1 MLFRFIKKTPKI
13 KFIENRKKFYILS
26 ISFAIISI
34 FSLWLKGLN
43 FGIDFKGGL
52 LVEIKL
58 EKNIEL
64 ESLRNNIEALN
75 YGDFTLQ
82 KLDNSNDNFLIKIEL
97 SSDFQEN
104 QEVLITRLKETIQ
117 NNFEGNI
124 DYRRIEYV
132 GPTVSNELIMTG
144 IIAIVMAI
152 FSMLIYIWFRFE
164 LPFALGAVLALI
176 HDTILTIGMFS
187 ITSLEFNLSTV
198 AAILLII
205 GYSMNDTVVVY
216 DRVRENLKK
225 FKKLDT
231 FALLNKSINET
242 LSRTINTTATTILA
256 LFALFIFGG
265 NIIKDFSLAMI
276 WGIVIGTYSSILI
289 ATPILLNMKI
299 RKDNKESEE
308 LIYK

>member
-13 KFIENRKKFYILS
+13 KFIENRKKSYVFS
-26 ISFAIISI
+26 VFFAIISI
-34 FSLWLKGLN
+34 FSIWLKGLN

-58 EKNIEL
+58 ENNIEL

-117 NNFEGNI
+117 NKFEGKI

-144 IIAIVMAI
+144 IIAIVIAI

-164 LPFALGAVLALI
+164 LPFAIGAVLALI

-256 LFALFIFGG
+256 LLALFIFGG

-299 RKDNKESEE
+299 RKANKESEE
-308 LIYK
+308 

>member
-1 MLFRFIKKTPKI
+1 MLFRFIKKTPKV

-26 ISFAIISI
+26 IFFAIISI

-64 ESLRNNIEALN
+64 ESLRNNIKALN

-97 SSDFQEN
+97 GSDFQEN
-104 QEVLITRLKETIQ
+104 QEVLISRLKENIQ

-144 IIAIVMAI
+144 IIAIITAI

-164 LPFALGAVLALI
+164 LPFAIGAVLALI

-187 ITSLEFNLSTV
+187 TTSLEFNLSTV

-256 LFALFIFGG
+256 LLALFIFGG

-299 RKDNKESEE
+299 RQANKESEE
-308 LIYK
+308 

>member
-1 MLFRFIKKTPKI
+1 MLLRFIKKTPKI
-13 KFIENRKKFYILS
+13 SFVENRKKFYILS
-26 ISFAIISI
+26 LFFAIISI
-34 FSLWLKGLN
+34 FSLWIKELN

-52 LVEIKL
+52 LVEIKH
-58 EKNIEL
+58 ENNIEL
-64 ESLRNNIEALN
+64 EVLRNNVAELN

-97 SSDFQEN
+97 SSDMKGN
-104 QEVLITRLKETIQ
+104 QEILIGKLKEKIK
-117 NNFEGNI
+117 NNFEGKV

-132 GPTVSNELIMTG
+132 GPTVSKELIMTG
-144 IIAIVMAI
+144 IIAILIAI

-164 LPFALGAVLALI
+164 LPFAIGAVLALV

-231 FALLNKSINET
+231 VSLLNKSINET

-256 LFALFIFGG
+256 LLALFIFGG

-299 RKDNKESEE
+299 RIANKESEE
-308 LIYK
+308 

>member
-13 KFIENRKKFYILS
+13 KFIENRRKFFILS
-26 ISFAIISI
+26 IFFAIISI
-34 FSLWLKGLN
+34 FSLWVKGLN

-58 EKNIEL
+58 ENNIEL

-144 IIAIVMAI
+144 IIAIVIAI

-164 LPFALGAVLALI
+164 LPFAIGAVLALI

-216 DRVRENLKK
+216 DRIRENLRK

-231 FALLNKSINET
+231 FSLLNKSINET

-256 LFALFIFGG
+256 LLALFIFGG

-299 RKDNKESEE
+299 RKANKESEE
-308 LIYK
+308 

>member
-1 MLFRFIKKTPKI
+1 MLFRFIKKTPKV
-13 KFIENRKKFYILS
+13 KFIENRKKYYILS

-58 EKNIEL
+58 ENNIEL

-132 GPTVSNELIMTG
+132 GPTVSKELIMTG
-144 IIAIVMAI
+144 IIAIVIAI

-164 LPFALGAVLALI
+164 LPFAIGAVLALI

-256 LFALFIFGG
+256 LLALFIFGG

-299 RKDNKESEE
+299 RKANKESEE
-308 LIYK
+308 

>member
-1 MLFRFIKKTPKI
+1 MLFRFIKQTPKI
-13 KFIENRKKFYILS
+13 SFIENRKKFYILS
-26 ISFAIISI
+26 LFFAIISI
-34 FSLWLKGLN
+34 FSLWFKELN

-58 EKNIEL
+58 ENDIEL
-64 ESLRNNIEALN
+64 ESLRNNIATLN

-97 SSDFQEN
+97 SSDLQGN
-104 QEVLITRLKETIQ
+104 QETLIARLKEKIQ
-117 NNFEGNI
+117 NNYKEKV

-144 IIAIVMAI
+144 IMAIVIAI

-164 LPFALGAVLALI
+164 LPFAIGAVLALI

-225 FKKLDT
+225 FKRLDT
-231 FALLNKSINET
+231 FSLLNKSINET

-256 LFALFIFGG
+256 LLALFIFGG

-299 RKDNKESEE
+299 TKTNKESEE
-308 LIYK
+308 

>member
-13 KFIENRKKFYILS
+13 SFIENRKKFYILS
-26 ISFAIISI
+26 LFFAIISI
-34 FSLWLKGLN
+34 FSLWLKELN

-58 EKNIEL
+58 ENNIEL
-64 ESLRNNIEALN
+64 EILRNNIAALN

-97 SSDFQEN
+97 SSDLKGN
-104 QEVLITRLKETIQ
+104 QETLIAKLKEKIQ
-117 NNFEGNI
+117 GNYEEKV

-144 IIAIVMAI
+144 IMAIVIAI

-164 LPFALGAVLALI
+164 LPFAIGAVLALI
-176 HDTILTIGMFS
+176 HDTILTVGMFS

-225 FKKLDT
+225 FKRLDT
-231 FALLNKSINET
+231 FSLLNKSINET

-256 LFALFIFGG
+256 LLALFIFGG

-299 RKDNKESEE
+299 RKTNKESEE
-308 LIYK
+308 

>member
-1 MLFRFIKKTPKI
+1 MLFRFIQKTPKI

-26 ISFAIISI
+26 ISFAIICI

-58 EKNIEL
+58 ENNIEL

-97 SSDFQEN
+97 SSDMRGN
-104 QEVLITRLKETIQ
+104 QEILIAKLKEKIQ
-117 NNFEGNI
+117 NNFEGKV

-132 GPTVSNELIMTG
+132 GPTVSKELIMTG
-144 IIAIVMAI
+144 IIAILIAI

-164 LPFALGAVLALI
+164 LPFAIGAVLALI
-176 HDTILTIGMFS
+176 HDTILTVGMFS

-225 FKKLDT
+225 FKRLDT
-231 FALLNKSINET
+231 FSLLNKSINET

-256 LFALFIFGG
+256 LLALFIFGG

-299 RKDNKESEE
+299 RKAKKESEE
-308 LIYK
+308 

>member
-1 MLFRFIKKTPKI
+1 MLFRFIKQTPKI
-13 KFIENRKKFYILS
+13 SFIENRKKFYILS
-26 ISFAIISI
+26 LFFAIISI
-34 FSLWLKGLN
+34 FSLWFKELN

-58 EKNIEL
+58 ENDIEL
-64 ESLRNNIEALN
+64 ESLRNNIATLN

-97 SSDFQEN
+97 SSDLQGN
-104 QEVLITRLKETIQ
+104 QETLIARLKEKIQ
-117 NNFEGNI
+117 NNYKEKV

-144 IIAIVMAI
+144 IMAIVIAI

-164 LPFALGAVLALI
+164 LPFAVGAVLALI

-225 FKKLDT
+225 FKRLDT
-231 FALLNKSINET
+231 FSLLNKSINET

-256 LFALFIFGG
+256 LLALFIFGG

-299 RKDNKESEE
+299 RKTNKESEE
-308 LIYK
+308 

>member
-1 MLFRFIKKTPKI
+1 MLLRFIKKTPKI
-13 KFIENRKKFYILS
+13 SFVENRKKFYILS
-26 ISFAIISI
+26 LFFAIISI
-34 FSLWLKGLN
+34 FSLWIKELN

-52 LVEIKL
+52 LVEIKH
-58 EKNIEL
+58 ENNIEL
-64 ESLRNNIEALN
+64 EVLRNNIAELN

-97 SSDFQEN
+97 SSDMKGN
-104 QEVLITRLKETIQ
+104 QETLIGKLKEKIK
-117 NNFEGNI
+117 NNFEGKV

-132 GPTVSNELIMTG
+132 GPTVSKELIMTG
-144 IIAIVMAI
+144 IIAILIAI

-164 LPFALGAVLALI
+164 LPFAIGAVLALI

-231 FALLNKSINET
+231 FSLLNKSINET

-256 LFALFIFGG
+256 LLALFIFGG

-299 RKDNKESEE
+299 RKANKESEE
-308 LIYK
+308 

>member
-1 MLFRFIKKTPKI
+1 MLLRFIKKTPKI
-13 KFIENRKKFYILS
+13 SFVENRKKFYILS
-26 ISFAIISI
+26 VFFAIISI
-34 FSLWLKGLN
+34 FSLWIKELN

-52 LVEIKL
+52 LVEIKH
-58 EKNIEL
+58 ENNIEL
-64 ESLRNNIEALN
+64 EVLRNNVAELN

-97 SSDFQEN
+97 SSDMKGN
-104 QEVLITRLKETIQ
+104 QEILIGKLKEKIK
-117 NNFEGNI
+117 NNFEGKV

-132 GPTVSNELIMTG
+132 GPTVSKELIMTG
-144 IIAIVMAI
+144 IIAILVAI

-164 LPFALGAVLALI
+164 LPFAIGAVLALI

-231 FALLNKSINET
+231 FSLLNKSINET

-256 LFALFIFGG
+256 LLALFIFGG

-299 RKDNKESEE
+299 RKANKESEE
-308 LIYK
+308 

>member
-13 KFIENRKKFYILS
+13 KFIENRKKFYVLS
-26 ISFAIISI
+26 IFFAIISI

-58 EKNIEL
+58 ENNIEL

-144 IIAIVMAI
+144 IIAIVIAI

-164 LPFALGAVLALI
+164 LPFAIGAVLALI

-216 DRVRENLKK
+216 DRIRENLRK

-231 FALLNKSINET
+231 FSLLNKSINET

-256 LFALFIFGG
+256 LLALFIFGG

-299 RKDNKESEE
+299 TKTNKDTEE
-308 LIYK
+308 

>member
-13 KFIENRKKFYILS
+13 SFVENRKKFFILS
-26 ISFAIISI
+26 LFFAIISI
-34 FSLWLKGLN
+34 FSLWIKELN

-52 LVEIKL
+52 LVEIKH
-58 EKNIEL
+58 ENNIEL
-64 ESLRNNIEALN
+64 EVLRNNIVELN

-97 SSDFQEN
+97 SSDMKGN
-104 QEVLITRLKETIQ
+104 QETLIAKLKEKIQ
-117 NNFEGNI
+117 NNFEGKV

-132 GPTVSNELIMTG
+132 GPTVSKELIMTG
-144 IIAIVMAI
+144 IIAILIAI

-164 LPFALGAVLALI
+164 LPFAVGAVLALI

-231 FALLNKSINET
+231 FSLLNKSINET

-256 LFALFIFGG
+256 LLALFIFGG

-299 RKDNKESEE
+299 RTANKESEE
-308 LIYK
+308 

>member
-1 MLFRFIKKTPKI
+1 MLLRFIKKTPKI
-13 KFIENRKKFYILS
+13 SFVENRKKFFILS
-26 ISFAIISI
+26 LFFAIVSI
-34 FSLWLKGLN
+34 FSLWIKELN

-52 LVEIKL
+52 LVEIKH
-58 EKNIEL
+58 ENNIEL
-64 ESLRNNIEALN
+64 EVLRNNIAELN

-82 KLDNSNDNFLIKIEL
+82 KLDNSNNNFLIKIEL
-97 SSDFQEN
+97 SSDMKGN
-104 QEVLITRLKETIQ
+104 QETLIAKLKEKIK
-117 NNFEGNI
+117 NNFEGKV

-132 GPTVSNELIMTG
+132 GPTVSKELIMNG
-144 IIAIVMAI
+144 IIAILIAI

-164 LPFALGAVLALI
+164 LPFAIGAVLALI

-256 LFALFIFGG
+256 LLALFIFGG

-299 RKDNKESEE
+299 RKANKESEE
-308 LIYK
+308 

>member
-1 MLFRFIKKTPKI
+1 MLLRFIKKTPKI
-13 KFIENRKKFYILS
+13 SFVENRKKFYILS
-26 ISFAIISI
+26 VFFAIISI
-34 FSLWLKGLN
+34 FSLWIKELN

-52 LVEIKL
+52 LVEIKH
-58 EKNIEL
+58 ENNIEL
-64 ESLRNNIEALN
+64 EVLRNNIAELN

-97 SSDFQEN
+97 SSDMKGN
-104 QEVLITRLKETIQ
+104 QETLIAKLKEKIK
-117 NNFEGNI
+117 NNFEGKV

-132 GPTVSNELIMTG
+132 GPTVSKELIMTG
-144 IIAIVMAI
+144 IIAILIAI

-164 LPFALGAVLALI
+164 LPFAIGAVLALV

-231 FALLNKSINET
+231 FSLLNKSINET

-256 LFALFIFGG
+256 LLALFIFGG

-299 RKDNKESEE
+299 RKANKESEE
-308 LIYK
+308 

>member
-13 KFIENRKKFYILS
+13 SFIENRKKFYILS
-26 ISFAIISI
+26 LFLAIISI
-34 FSLWLKGLN
+34 FSLWFKELN

-58 EKNIEL
+58 ENNIEL
-64 ESLRNNIEALN
+64 ESLRNNIKVLN

-82 KLDNSNDNFLIKIEL
+82 KLDNSNNNFLIKIEL
-97 SSDFQEN
+97 SSDLQEN
-104 QEVLITRLKETIQ
+104 QETLIARLKEKIQ
-117 NNFEGNI
+117 NNYEEKV

-144 IIAIVMAI
+144 ILSIVIAI

-164 LPFALGAVLALI
+164 LPFAVGAVLALI

-225 FKKLDT
+225 FKRLDT
-231 FALLNKSINET
+231 FSLLNKSINET

-256 LFALFIFGG
+256 LLALFIFGG

-299 RKDNKESEE
+299 RKTNKESEE
-308 LIYK
+308 

>member
-13 KFIENRKKFYILS
+13 KFIENRKKFYMLS
-26 ISFAIISI
+26 IFFAIISI

-58 EKNIEL
+58 ENNIEL

-97 SSDFQEN
+97 SSDMRGN
-104 QEVLITRLKETIQ
+104 QEILIAKLKEKIQ
-117 NNFEGNI
+117 NNFEGKV

-132 GPTVSNELIMTG
+132 GPTVSKELIMTG
-144 IIAIVMAI
+144 IIAILIAI

-164 LPFALGAVLALI
+164 LPFAIGAVLALI
-176 HDTILTIGMFS
+176 HDTILTVGMFS

-256 LFALFIFGG
+256 LLALFIFGG

-299 RKDNKESEE
+299 RKANKESEA
-308 LIYK
+308 

>member
-1 MLFRFIKKTPKI
+1 MLFRFIKNTPKI

-26 ISFAIISI
+26 IFFAIISI
-34 FSLWLKGLN
+34 FSLWFKELN

-58 EKNIEL
+58 ENNIEL
-64 ESLRNNIEALN
+64 ESLRYNIEALN

-117 NNFEGNI
+117 NNFEGKV

-132 GPTVSNELIMTG
+132 GPTVSKELIMTG
-144 IIAIVMAI
+144 IIAILIAI

-164 LPFALGAVLALI
+164 LTFALGAVLALI

-205 GYSMNDTVVVY
+205 GYYMKDTVVVY

-225 FKKLDT
+225 FKRLDT
-231 FALLNKSINET
+231 FLC
-242 LSRTINTTATTILA
+242 
-256 LFALFIFGG
+256 
-265 NIIKDFSLAMI
+265 
-276 WGIVIGTYSSILI
+276 
-289 ATPILLNMKI
+289 
-299 RKDNKESEE
+299 
-308 LIYK
+308 

>member
-13 KFIENRKKFYILS
+13 KFIENRKRFYMLS
-26 ISFAIISI
+26 ISFAIICI

-58 EKNIEL
+58 ENNIEL

-97 SSDFQEN
+97 SSDMRGN
-104 QEVLITRLKETIQ
+104 QGILIAKLKEKIQ
-117 NNFEGNI
+117 NNFKGKV

-132 GPTVSNELIMTG
+132 GPTVSKELIMTG
-144 IIAIVMAI
+144 IIAILIAI

-164 LPFALGAVLALI
+164 LPFAIGAVLALI
-176 HDTILTIGMFS
+176 HDTILTVGMFS

-225 FKKLDT
+225 FKRLDT
-231 FALLNKSINET
+231 FSLLNKSINET

-256 LFALFIFGG
+256 LLALFIFGG

-289 ATPILLNMKI
+289 ATPILLNLKI
-299 RKDNKESEE
+299 RKAKKESEE
-308 LIYK
+308 

>member
-1 MLFRFIKKTPKI
+1 MLLRFIKKTPKI
-13 KFIENRKKFYILS
+13 SFVENRKKFYILS
-26 ISFAIISI
+26 VFFAIISI
-34 FSLWLKGLN
+34 FSLWIKELN

-52 LVEIKL
+52 LVEIKH
-58 EKNIEL
+58 ENNIEL
-64 ESLRNNIEALN
+64 EVLRNNVAELN

-97 SSDFQEN
+97 SSDIKGN
-104 QEVLITRLKETIQ
+104 QETLIGKLKEKIK
-117 NNFEGNI
+117 NNFEGKV

-132 GPTVSNELIMTG
+132 GPTVSKELIMTG
-144 IIAIVMAI
+144 IIAILVAI

-164 LPFALGAVLALI
+164 LPFAIGAVLALI

-231 FALLNKSINET
+231 FSLLNKSINET

-256 LFALFIFGG
+256 LLALFIFGG

-299 RKDNKESEE
+299 RIANKESEE
-308 LIYK
+308 

>member
-1 MLFRFIKKTPKI
+1 MLLRFIKKTPKI
-13 KFIENRKKFYILS
+13 KFIENRKKFYVLS

-97 SSDFQEN
+97 GSDFQEN
-104 QEVLITRLKETIQ
+104 QEVLITRLKENIQ
-117 NNFEGNI
+117 NNLEGNI

-132 GPTVSNELIMTG
+132 GPTVSNELIITG
-144 IIAIVMAI
+144 ITAIIIAI

-164 LPFALGAVLALI
+164 LPFAIGAVLALI

-256 LFALFIFGG
+256 LLALFIFGG

-299 RKDNKESEE
+299 RKVNKESEE
-308 LIYK
+308 